1 MSGAKRPFRGER
13 ARPAPLDRPNT
24 VDVTIERIVG
34 GGDGI
39 GFAGGMTVF
48 VPLTAPGDTVRARIT
63 RRKGKVAWGTVAEVL
78 DPSPQRITPGC
89 PYFGAC
95 GGCDF
100 QQLGYEDQLAAKQGI
115 VTDALRRIAK
125 LTDLPDVPITPSPAP
140 WRYRSRAEWQI
151 DHARGAV
158 GYFAAG
164 SHTVV
169 DVETCPISA
178 EPVQTLLTT
187 LRDDVAAGLVPET
200 AREYRGVTGDLGS
213 VLEPTGATDSREVS
227 RTVLDDTYRFS
238 AACFFQANI
247 PVTATMVAEVNAIA
261 DAAREAPGIAIDLY
275 CGVGLFTLPLA
286 RRFPRVVGVESFR
299 PAAEYAKRNLTAANL
314 ANAHIA
320 AAPVEGWLAS
330 DHSPLGHVALLVF
343 DPPRTGAGADVVAGM
358 LRLKPAHIAAVSC
371 DAATFA
377 RDLRGLLDAGY
388 RLETLRAF
396 DLFPQTHHVEVI
408 AHLVR
413 EAA

>member
-1 MSGAKRPFRGER
+1 MSGARRPFHGER
-13 ARPAPLDRPNT
+13 ARPATLDGPST
-24 VDVTIERIVG
+24 IDVTIERIVG

-39 GFAGGMTVF
+39 GFANGLTVF
-48 VPLTAPGDTVRARIT
+48 VPLTAPGDTVRATVT
-63 RRKGKVAWGTVAEVL
+63 RRKGKVAWGNVAEVL
-78 DPSPQRITPGC
+78 EPSPRRITPGC
-89 PYFGAC
+89 PYFGTC

-100 QQLGYEDQLAAKQGI
+100 QQLGYDDQLVAKQGI
-115 VTDALRRIAK
+115 VADALRRIAK
-125 LTDLPDVPITPSPAP
+125 FADVPNVPITPSPDP

-151 DHARGAV
+151 DHTRGAV

-178 EPVQTLLTT
+178 EPVEMLLAT
-187 LRDDVAAGLVPET
+187 LRDDVAAGLVPDA
-200 AREYRGVTGDLGS
+200 AREYRGVTGDFGS
-213 VLEPTGATDSREVS
+213 VLEPTAATQSREIS

-247 PVTATMVAEVNAIA
+247 PVTAAMVEEVNDIA
-261 DAAREAPGIAIDLY
+261 DQATDSPGIAIDLY

-299 PAAEYAKRNLTAANL
+299 PAADFAKQNLIAAGLENT
-314 ANAHIA
+314 HIA
-320 AAPVEGWLAS
+320 AAPVEQWLAG

-343 DPPRTGAGADVVAGM
+343 DPPRTGAGADTIAGI
-358 LRLKPAHIAAVSC
+358 LRLKPAHIVAVSC
-371 DAATFA
+371 DPATFA
-377 RDLRGLLDAGY
+377 RDLRDLLDSGY
-388 RLETLRAF
+388 RLGTLRAF